1 MKKRLFGLLVTLCM
15 ALGLTPAMPVRAE
28 ETHTHCICGASHTVI
43 GDHTDSGE
51 YSGTW
56 TGTATLPTQSGY
68 YYLTD
73 NVTIS
78 STWEPVDGIVLCLN
92 GHTITG
98 TATATGYNGFIEL
111 NGDFTLTDC
120 QANEGKIETEAENR
134 ACIYSSG
141 NFNLYGGSIEHTN
154 SATGTGVLVSS
165 GKTFNMYGGK
175 ITNNSSGGVYNL
187 GTFNMSGG
195 SIIGNAIESF
205 GGGGVSNSG
214 NFYMSG
220 GSITGNTACKG
231 GGVYNS
237 GTFEM
242 SDGTITGNTA
252 NTESGKGGGVFNYSG
267 KTFTMSGGK
276 ITGNDANDNGGGVYN
291 NGTFKVLSTVVVN
304 NNIINV
310 FSSANNVYLP
320 DSKVIT
326 INNALYPG
334 TSIGVTVENPPTE
347 GNSVN
352 ITDGADSG
360 NEQYFFSDN
369 TAYETYYDSN
379 KIKLKLKETCSHSG
393 SKVTGQAAT
402 CTANGWK
409 DYYQCSK
416 CNKYFSDSACT
427 TSISNLQT
435 WKEGDGKLV
444 APGHNWTYSA
454 NGDTLT
460 ASCSRKATCNVA
472 DMPLT
477 LTANTVA
484 HTGSSYSG
492 ATISNTS
499 AWEGAGLAT
508 PTIMYEGTDGT
519 SYESSA
525 TAPTAAGRYKATITV
540 NGKTAAAPFS
550 ITGDS
555 HTLKVESGA
564 NGTAGIEGRPV
575 TTAAIRQYA
584 DVTLTATPSTGYQFK
599 QWSISG
605 ASITISNNKFIM
617 PDSDVTVTA
626 EFEKISSTGGGSS
639 SGGSSSGGSSS
650 DSSSSGGSSTTPSTD
665 KDKDNGTKTE
675 TTTLPDGTKVET
687 TTKTDETTGT
697 TTVEEKKTAPDGTVQ
712 STLVES
718 NAATGEEF
726 TVTKT
731 ESKDGQVSSVLAT
744 LKTED
749 ATVTKAKADKAE
761 ALANMKNIPFRVKVF
776 DENGKLD
783 YKVRVNTA
791 DVKADTTLYVYKYDS
806 KTKTYNMVESE
817 YQKISS
823 DDKANIVCDF
833 EKLSVTQRY
842 EFVAQDRAERID
854 KKILATVKVK
864 TAQKSVKENQST
876 TFKMDEKLNMEN
888 VSSIKYATTD
898 QKIATVSKSGK
909 ITAKGSGTVVI
920 KATVTLLNGKTKT
933 VRMTIKVK

>member
-1 MKKRLFGLLVTLCM
+1 MRKRFFGLLVTLCM
-15 ALGLTPAMPVRAE
+15 ALGLMPAMPVRAE
-28 ETHTHCICGASHTVI
+28 DTHTHCICGATGCTGAGHDDTQ
-43 GDHTDSGE
+43 
-51 YSGTW
+51 TW
-56 TGTATLPTQSGY
+56 TAVTDTNENGTIEKAELDRQITAGTSEAPKY
-68 YYLTD
+68 YYLTANVSLQELGSAWHPAD
-73 NVTIS
+73 NT
-78 STWEPVDGIVLCLN
+78 VLCLN
-92 GHTITG
+92 GKSITSEDNACIVIQAYY
-98 TATATGYNGFIEL
+98 T
-111 NGDFTLTDC
+111 FTLTDC
-120 QANEGKIETEAENR
+120 MNGGKISLTNEDRKHE
-134 ACIYSSG
+134 IVDMYQPSS
-141 NFNLYGGSIEHTN
+141 
-154 SATGTGVLVSS
+154 
-165 GKTFNMYGGK
+165 TFNMYGGSLSDS
-175 ITNNSSGGVYNL
+175 TNLLYGAVDMASRC
-187 GTFNMSGG
+187 TFNMYGG
-195 SIIGNAIESF
+195 SI
-205 GGGGVSNSG
+205 SG
-214 NFYMSG
+214 NSLRNTLNTGIVEIPSDGIFNMYG
-220 GSITGNTACKG
+220 GSITGNTVTDKA
-231 GGVYNS
+231 GGVYNG
-237 GTFEM
+237 GTFNA
-242 SDGTITGNTA
+242 SGNA
-252 NTESGKGGGVFNYSG
+252 IVDNNIV
-267 KTFTMSGGK
+267 SGGA
-276 ITGNDANDNGGGVYN
+276 IER
-291 NGTFKVLSTVVVN
+291 
-304 NNIINV
+304 
-310 FSSANNVYLP
+310 NVYLK
-320 DSKVIT
+320 SNKI
-326 INNALYPG
+326 ININGALG
-334 TSIGVTVENPPTE
+334 ASAKIGVTVDAQENDSLVIADVYTDAM
-347 GNSVN
+347 SS
-352 ITDGADSG
+352 TDGKI
-360 NEQYFFSDN
+360 FSDQ
-369 TAYETYYDSN
+369 TYNVIRDVSN
-379 KIKLKLKETCSHSG
+379 NQIKIKRDCGHS
-393 SKVTGQAAT
+393 SVVKVNGQAAT
-402 CTANGWK
+402 CAADGWMEYYKCSRCEALFK
-409 DYYQCSK
+409 DE
-416 CNKYFSDSACT
+416 NKT
-427 TSISNLQT
+427 EQISNFDD
-435 WKEGDGKLV
+435 WKAGDGKIDKV
-444 APGHNWTYSA
+444 SHSWTYSA
-454 NGDTLT
+454 NGDTLS
-460 ASCSRKATCNVA
+460 ASCSRKATCHEE
-472 DMPLT
+472 DKTLT
-477 LTANTVA
+477 LTASTVE
-484 HTGSSYSG
+484 HSGNPYSS

-525 TAPTAAGRYKATITV
+525 TAPTAASRYKATITV

-626 EFEKISSTGGGSS
+626 EFEKISSNGGGSS

-806 KTKTYNMVESE
+806 KTKTYNIVESE